1 MHFQLLTRVLLLL
14 VQFGILAVALPNI
27 GISNVE
33 KTLAEAATDMVDNML
48 ESSEPSE
55 SSTTTTTKSEKM
67 PAAAPAAAGGSDAIE
82 EKCAAARFGG
92 VARPEEQPKKRT
104 APKRPALV
112 LRRSSSWS
120 GEKVVFGGT
129 LKSGRWLGQ

>member
-1 MHFQLLTRVLLLL
+1 MHLQLLTRVLLLL
-14 VQFGILAVALPNI
+14 VQFGILAVALPNL
-27 GISNVE
+27 GTKNVE
-33 KTLAEAATDMVDNML
+33 KTLAEAATDFVDNML
-48 ESSEPSE
+48 ESSEPSD
-55 SSTTTTTKSEKM
+55 SGATTTTTT
-67 PAAAPAAAGGSDAIE
+67 APENIPAAGGPEAIE
-82 EKCAAARFGG
+82 AQCSAARFGG

-104 APKRPALV
+104 AAPKRPALV